1 MTIRVERVDL
11 SLVEQ
16 GVHPQEQTLPLWHL
30 FWSSFTPNLIVSTW
44 ICGLLLPSLGLD
56 LRHGMIA
63 VVVGN
68 LLGCTL
74 PGIAAISGPS
84 SRLTQI
90 ESSRFAMGKAGSRFV
105 AFFNWA
111 SCTGWD
117 AVNNVPAALAIA
129 ALAQFAGLPIP
140 FWLAL
145 AVCALSEAVVSTYGH
160 DLVQGVNR
168 YIGYF
173 LLIAFAVLGWLSVGQ
188 GGISLP
194 EAHPVSAMSLIA
206 GIVLIGS
213 IGVAWTPYAS
223 DYSRY
228 LPATTPPVAI
238 ATTVTLGFSLSGIL
252 CTGLGLLLA
261 STITDLSAQGLIAR
275 VTELGGGVAVLPLL
289 AIALSSIASNSLND
303 NSASYCLMTMRPL
316 GIRVNRVWAGVAT
329 GALGYLM
336 AVVGAGKYTTMY
348 SNFIYFAACWTT
360 IWAAIVIV
368 HWFSHGKEGL
378 ERYSLGWTAGATLFT
393 VTMVGSILLFGSSA
407 LYVSPIAKWTGID
420 FSYIVGGAIAAVI
433 YALMCRSQRRKSRLA
448 DPLADPTEVA

>member
-1 MTIRVERVDL
+1 MAIRVERVDL
-11 SLVEQ
+11 SLVEN
-16 GVHPQEQTLPLWHL
+16 GVHPSEQTLPLWHL
-30 FWSSFTPNLIVSTW
+30 FWSQFTPNLIVSTW

-56 LRHGMIA
+56 LIRGLIA
-63 VVVGN
+63 IVVGN
-68 LLGCTL
+68 LLGCLL
-74 PGIAAISGPS
+74 PGIAAISGPI

-90 ESSRFAMGKAGSRFV
+90 ESSRFALGKPGSRFV

-129 ALAQFAGLPIP
+129 TIAHFAGLPMP

-145 AVCALSEAVVSTYGH
+145 AICSISEAVISTYGH

-173 LLIAFAVLGWLSVGQ
+173 LLASFAILGWLCLNQSS
-188 GGISLP
+188 ISLP
-194 EAHPVSAMSLIA
+194 ETHAVSASSLIA

-213 IGVAWTPYAS
+213 IGVAWSPYAS

-228 LPATTPPVAI
+228 LPATTSPVAI

-261 STITDLSAQGLIAR
+261 TTITDVSAQGLIDR
-275 VTELGGGVAVLPLL
+275 VVELGGGVAVLPLL

-303 NSASYCLMTMRPL
+303 NSASYCLMSMRPF

-329 GALGYLM
+329 GGLGYLM
-336 AVVGAGKYTTMY
+336 AVIGAGKYTTMY

-368 HWFSHGKEGL
+368 HWLHWGKEGCD
-378 ERYSLGWTAGATLFT
+378 RYSLRWTSGATLFT
-393 VTMVGSILLFGSSA
+393 VTMVASILLFGSSA
-407 LYVSPIAKWTGID
+407 LYVSPVARWTGVD
-420 FSYIVGGAIAAVI
+420 FSYVVGGIVAAIV
-433 YALMCRSQRRKSRLA
+433 YTLMCRSQRRRNRLA
-448 DPLADPTEVA
+448 TQTEVV

>member
-1 MTIRVERVDL
+1 MAIRVERVDA
-11 SLVEQ
+11 SLVEH
-16 GVHPQEQTLPLWHL
+16 GVHPSEQTLPLWHL

-56 LRHGMIA
+56 LTHGLIA
-63 VVVGN
+63 IVVGN
-68 LLGCTL
+68 LLGCLL
-74 PGIAAISGPS
+74 PGIAAISGPI

-90 ESSRFAMGKAGSRFV
+90 ESSRFALGKSGSRFV

-117 AVNNVPAALAIA
+117 AVNNVPAALAIVA
-129 ALAQFAGLPIP
+129 IAHFAGLSIP

-145 AVCALSEAVVSTYGH
+145 AACAMSEAVVSTYGH

-173 LLIAFAVLGWLSVGQ
+173 LLIAFAILGWLAISQ
-188 GGISLP
+188 GSISLP
-194 EAHPVSAMSLIA
+194 EAHAVSVSSLIA

-228 LPATTPPVAI
+228 LPATTSPIAI

-261 STITDLSAQGLIAR
+261 TTITDLSAQGLIDR
-275 VTELGGGVAVLPLL
+275 VVELGGGVAVLPLM

-303 NSASYCLMTMRPL
+303 NSASYCLMSMRPF

-329 GALGYLM
+329 GGLGYLM
-336 AVVGAGKYTTMY
+336 AAIGAGKYTTMY

-368 HWFSHGKEGL
+368 HWLSWGNEGL
-378 ERYSLGWTAGATLFT
+378 KRYSMHWAAGATLFT
-393 VTMVGSILLFGSSA
+393 VTTIVSILLFGSSA

-420 FSYIVGGAIAAVI
+420 FSYIVGGVVAAII
-433 YALMCRSQRRKSRLA
+433 YTRMCSSQRRKGDLA
-448 DPLADPTEVA
+448 SQTEVV

>member
-11 SLVEQ
+11 SLVEH
-16 GVHPQEQTLPLWHL
+16 GVHPSEQTLPLWHL
-30 FWSSFTPNLIVSTW
+30 FWSQFTPNLIVSTW

-56 LRHGMIA
+56 FKHGMIA
-63 VVVGN
+63 IVVGN
-68 LLGCTL
+68 LLGCLL
-74 PGIAAISGPS
+74 PGIAAISGPV

-90 ESSRFAMGKAGSRFV
+90 ESSRFALGKSGSRFV

-117 AVNNVPAALAIA
+117 AVNNVPAALAIVA
-129 ALAQFAGLPIP
+129 IAKFAGLSLP

-145 AVCALSEAVVSTYGH
+145 AVCAISEAVVSTYGH

-173 LLIAFAVLGWLSVGQ
+173 LLVAFAILGWLSISQ
-188 GGISLP
+188 GSISLP
-194 EAHPVSAMSLIA
+194 ETQSVSASGLLA

-213 IGVAWTPYAS
+213 IGVAWSPYAS

-238 ATTVTLGFSLSGIL
+238 ATTVTLGFCLSGIL

-261 STITDLSAQGLIAR
+261 TTITDVSAQGLIDR
-275 VTELGGGVAVLPLL
+275 VIELGGGIAVLPLL
-289 AIALSSIASNSLND
+289 VIALSSIASNSLND
-303 NSASYCLMTMRPL
+303 NSAAYCLMTMRPL
-316 GIRVNRVWAGVAT
+316 GIRVNRAWAGIAT
-329 GALGYLM
+329 GGLGYLM
-336 AVVGAGKYTTMY
+336 AVIGAGKYTTMY

-368 HWFSHGKEGL
+368 HWFSWGKEGL
-378 ERYSLGWTAGATLFT
+378 ERYSLHWTSGATLFT
-393 VTMVGSILLFGSSA
+393 VTMVASILLFGSSA
-407 LYVSPIAKWTGID
+407 LYVSPFAKWTGID
-420 FSYIVGGAIAAVI
+420 FSYIMGGIVAAIV
-433 YALMCRSQRRKSRLA
+433 YAFMCRSQQRKHGLK
-448 DPLADPTEVA
+448 PKEKVEVV

>member
-16 GVHPQEQTLPLWHL
+16 GVHPSEQTLPLWHL
-30 FWSSFTPNLIVSTW
+30 FWSQFTPNLIVSTW

-56 LRHGMIA
+56 FVHGIIA
-63 VVVGN
+63 IVVGN
-68 LLGCTL
+68 LLGCL
-74 PGIAAISGPS
+74 VPGIAAISGPV

-90 ESSRFAMGKAGSRFV
+90 ESSRFAMGKSGSRFV

-117 AVNNVPAALAIA
+117 AVNNVPAALAIVA
-129 ALAQFAGLPIP
+129 IAHFVGLTIP

-145 AVCALSEAVVSTYGH
+145 AVCAISEAVISTYGH
-160 DLVQGVNR
+160 DLVQSVNR

-173 LLIAFAVLGWLSVGQ
+173 LLVAFAILGWLCISQ
-188 GGISLP
+188 GSISLP
-194 EAHPVSAMSLIA
+194 EAHAVRASSLIA

-213 IGVAWTPYAS
+213 IGVAWSPYAS

-228 LPATTPPVAI
+228 LPATTSPLAI

-261 STITDLSAQGLIAR
+261 TTITDLSAQGLINR
-275 VTELGGGVAVLPLL
+275 VVELGGGVAVLPLM

-303 NSASYCLMTMRPL
+303 NSASYCLMTMRPF

-329 GALGYLM
+329 GGLGYLM
-336 AVVGAGKYTTMY
+336 AVIGAGKYTTMY

-368 HWFSHGKEGL
+368 HWFSWGKNGFD
-378 ERYSLGWTAGATLFT
+378 RYSLHWSAGATLFAVTT
-393 VTMVGSILLFGSSA
+393 VVSILLFGSSA
-407 LYVSPIAKWTGID
+407 LYVSPFAKWTGID
-420 FSYIVGGAIAAVI
+420 FSYIVGGIVAAVV
-433 YALMCRSQRRKSRLA
+433 YALMCRFQRRKRRLA
-448 DPLADPTEVA
+448 SQAEVV